1 MRNGTAGTSPDQ
13 VRLTNMTREQA
24 IETIET
30 VRTIMA
36 DQISA
41 MTIKHDAMAEVR
53 QAETPDARQAL
64 ARAIKA
70 VRGLS
75 RGTRSA
81 RGWQYLNQQ
90 IGRGRNFST
99 QASV

>member
-1 MRNGTAGTSPDQ
+1 MRLMIMT
-13 VRLTNMTREQA
+13 TNQTV
-24 IETIET
+24 ETIEH

-36 DQISA
+36 SELCA
-41 MTIKHDAMAEVR
+41 MNVMHDAMVSMR
-53 QAETPDARQAL
+53 QAETPEARITL
-64 ARAIKA
+64 ARAIKV

-90 IGRGRNFST
+90 LGRPRNFST

>member
-1 MRNGTAGTSPDQ
+1 
-13 VRLTNMTREQA
+13 MTREQA
-24 IETIET
+24 IETIEI

-41 MTIKHDAMAEVR
+41 MTIMHKAMANVR
-53 QAETPDARQAL
+53 QTETPETRTAL
-64 ARAIKA
+64 AHAIKT

-81 RGWQYLNQQ
+81 RGWQYMNQQ

-99 QASV
+99 QATV

>member
-1 MRNGTAGTSPDQ
+1 MIMT
-13 VRLTNMTREQA
+13 TNQA
-24 IETIET
+24 IETIELT
-30 VRTIMA
+30 RTIMA
-36 DQISA
+36 SELCA
-41 MTIKHDAMAEVR
+41 MNAMHDAMMNVR
-53 QAETPDARQAL
+53 QAETPEARITL

-75 RGTRSA
+75 RGSRSA